1 MMSFNKL
8 KAAFL
13 IIILIAAFI
22 IFLKN
27 SGNEKDKILI
37 ENGINIET
45 TTEEAVAERPD
56 IIVDVSGA
64 VNAPSVVILPEGSR
78 VYEAIEAAGGLCD
91 DASINTLNR
100 AAVLNDGDKLYVPSM
115 DEQQQL
121 RNQTSISTG
130 LSNASSLVNINTAT
144 SDELQTLSGIG
155 PSTAEKIILF
165 RSSNGAFRSIE
176 ELMDVNGIGEKTF
189 GKIKD
194 KLCI

>member
-1 MMSFNKL
+1 MSLNKL
-8 KAAFL
+8 KVAFL

-27 SGNEKDKILI
+27 SGDESDKIMI

-45 TTEEAVAERPD
+45 ATEGAVTELPE

-64 VNAPSVVILPEGSR
+64 VNAPSVVKLPEGSR
-78 VYEAIEAAGGLCD
+78 VYEAIEAAGGLCE
-91 DASINTLNR
+91 DASIDSLNR
-100 AAVLNDGDKLYVPSM
+100 AAVLNDGDKLYIPSE
-115 DEQQQL
+115 DEQQMA
-121 RNQTSISTG
+121 RVQTAIPAG
-130 LSNASSLVNINTAT
+130 LSNSGSLVNINTAN

-165 RSSNGAFRSIE
+165 RDSNGPFRAIE

-194 KLCI
+194 DLCI